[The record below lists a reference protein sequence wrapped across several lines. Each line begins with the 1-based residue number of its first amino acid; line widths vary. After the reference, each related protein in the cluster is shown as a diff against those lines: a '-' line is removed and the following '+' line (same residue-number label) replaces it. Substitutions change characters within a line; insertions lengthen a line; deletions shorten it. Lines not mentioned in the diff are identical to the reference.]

1 LRICQGPIK
10 FACSQTLWAG
20 LTSGCVWQ
28 FGNVCQVIAQSYYG
42 LPYAIAYPIFQAS
55 MVFAGFLGIVAF
67 NEITG
72 VPAISFFYL
81 CATVV
86 VGGAAMLAV
95 FGPVA

>member
-1 LRICQGPIK
+1 
-10 FACSQTLWAG
+10 
-20 LTSGCVWQ
+20 
-28 FGNVCQVIAQSYYG
+28 
-42 LPYAIAYPIFQAS
+42 